1 MTTPAIQTEDDQL
14 EVQVSQP
21 GKDDVDDLPLPMGGK
36 KVPKSKNSGK
46 K

>member
-1 MTTPAIQTEDDQL
+1 MTTPAIQTEDGQL

-21 GKDDVDDLPLPMGGK
+21 GKDEANDLPLPMGDK
-36 KVPKSKNSGK
+36 KVPENKNSGK